1 MVIDLRS
8 DTVSR
13 PSQEM
18 REAMAAAPVGDDVFG
33 DDPTVNTLQS
43 RVAEMFGM
51 EKALFFP
58 SGTMANQVAIQCHVQ
73 PGEEVIC
80 DQFAHVYKYEG
91 GGIAANAGASV
102 RLLQGV
108 RGMFKAQDVLENINA
123 DDVHFPKSRL
133 VCLENTM
140 NRGGGACW
148 PNEQIAEVSKA
159 ARHSGLGIHLD
170 GARLW
175 NAMVATNT
183 DAGFYGQ
190 HFDSISVCF
199 SKGLGCPVGSVLV
212 GTNAFITKAH
222 RLRKRFGGG
231 MRQVGFLAAA
241 CNFALDHHI
250 ERLADDHNHAL
261 ETAQILKQQSWVVGM
276 VPVETNIL
284 LFDTGSD
291 EKAQNILTKLREK
304 DVWATATGKGWIRF
318 TFHLDI
324 TERHMAALKKALTV
338 IG

>member
-1 MVIDLRS
+1 MIDLRS

-13 PSQEM
+13 PSPAM

-33 DDPTVNTLQS
+33 DDATVNQLQS
-43 RVAEMFGM
+43 RLAEMFGM

-91 GGIAANAGASV
+91 GGIAANSGASV

-108 RGMFKAQDVLENINA
+108 RGMFTAQDVLDNINA
-123 DDVHFPKSRL
+123 DDVHFPKTRL
-133 VCLENTM
+133 VCVENTM

-148 PNEQIAEVSKA
+148 SNEQMIEVSKTS
-159 ARHSGLGIHLD
+159 RQHGLGIHLD

-175 NAMVATNT
+175 NAMVATHT
-183 DAGFYGQ
+183 DARFYGQ

-199 SKGLGCPVGSVLV
+199 SKGLGCPVGSVLL
-212 GTNAFITKAH
+212 GNESFIRKAH
-222 RLRKRFGGG
+222 RIRKRFGGG
-231 MRQVGFLAAA
+231 MRQIGILAAA
-241 CNFALDHHI
+241 CDYALDHHI

-284 LFDTGSD
+284 MFDTGSE
-291 EKAQNILTKLREK
+291 EKAQNLLATLREK
-304 DVWATATGKGWIRF
+304 NVWATATGKGWIRF

-324 TERHMAALKKALTV
+324 TDGHMTALKKALTA